1 VRRRRERE
9 RGGGRDE
16 ERGGGVSGRGA
27 RGLGFEREEEVE
39 PRPRGGERREGGTG
53 WAEREGVARS
63 SRGGMVVQAEDGRP
77 NFFLHLFLFSSRDY

>member
-1 VRRRRERE
+1 
-9 RGGGRDE
+9 
-16 ERGGGVSGRGA
+16 
-27 RGLGFEREEEVE
+27 VE